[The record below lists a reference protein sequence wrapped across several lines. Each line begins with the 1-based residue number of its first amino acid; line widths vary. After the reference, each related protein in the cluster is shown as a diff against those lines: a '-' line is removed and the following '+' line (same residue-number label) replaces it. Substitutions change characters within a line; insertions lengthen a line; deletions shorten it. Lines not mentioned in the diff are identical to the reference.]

1 MIIQRFITSDTTED
15 KGFNLSL
22 PCKICKKVFYLI
34 KFEVVLSSSLGIYNN
49 PLGILLLLALLLRR
63 HILASDLHSKLVVIF
78 FVQQRINDQI
88 DQIEYDGE
96 YQDERQTNKV
106 LVVVVVEVFVK
117 NDWHSTVH
125 QLDASVVHF
134 IHFYTIWQE

>member
-1 MIIQRFITSDTTED
+1 MIQRFITSDTTED
-15 KGFNLSL
+15 KGLNLSL

-63 HILASDLHSKLVVIF
+63 HILASDLHGKLVVLF
-78 FVQQRINDQI
+78 LVQQRINDQI

-106 LVVVVVEVFVK
+106 LVVVIPGILFNIFLVV
-117 NDWHSTVH
+117 N
-125 QLDASVVHF
+125 L
-134 IHFYTIWQE
+134 